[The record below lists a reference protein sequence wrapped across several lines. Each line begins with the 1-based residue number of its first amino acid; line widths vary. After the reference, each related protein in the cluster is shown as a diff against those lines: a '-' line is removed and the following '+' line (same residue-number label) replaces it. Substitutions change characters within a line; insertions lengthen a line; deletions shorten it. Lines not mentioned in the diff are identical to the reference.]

1 MRCLLLTTVLLL
13 VQGCGGT
20 ARAPV
25 EGKTTKPANPAT
37 VTSPDRSFYTV
48 VAGDTLYSV
57 AWRYQLDYRQLARWN
72 DIGSSYLIH
81 PGVQLTL
88 RKPARFTLPARD
100 KTKPRAV
107 RKAVRRE
114 VSQLN
119 PRLEMAKTPSSKSTV
134 QQAPAVIKGSVINGS
149 KPLNWRWPTKGKH
162 RKTDSPTGKKGLQI
176 LGAQGQSVIAAGPG
190 LVVYSG
196 SGLIGYGKLIIIK
209 HNDVFLSAYAHNDS
223 ILVEEG
229 AEVAAGQKIAKMGSS
244 GAKEVMLHFEIRRNG
259 KPVPPLDYLPRS

>member
-1 MRCLLLTTVLLL
+1 
-13 VQGCGGT
+13 
-20 ARAPV
+20 
-25 EGKTTKPANPAT
+25 
-37 VTSPDRSFYTV
+37 
-48 VAGDTLYSV
+48 YSV

-229 AEVAAGQKIAKMGSS
+229 AEVAAGQKIAKM
-244 GAKEVMLHFEIRRNG
+244 
-259 KPVPPLDYLPRS
+259 